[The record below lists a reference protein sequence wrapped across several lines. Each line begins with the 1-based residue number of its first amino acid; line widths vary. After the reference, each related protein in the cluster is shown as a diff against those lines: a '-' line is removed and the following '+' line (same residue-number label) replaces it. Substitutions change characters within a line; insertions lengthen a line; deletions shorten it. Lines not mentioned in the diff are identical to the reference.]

1 MESLIRFLSQYK
13 ISKKLIALPAVL
25 LVLTITIG
33 VLSSIRL
40 DQLDQEVQGITRDL
54 APDAGAATEL
64 LEHLF
69 MMRLA
74 VKDYARLGSSINE
87 DNFEVRSRQFDTTLT
102 QTKPSI
108 QNPQRQQILT
118 QIDELKAQ
126 YTQTFF
132 TKVVPA
138 SNQIDTIQNQQ
149 LNVIGP
155 RFIAA
160 LDTLISQKSGP
171 TKVALDNIK
180 TQMLAARLAVFKYR
194 QDSSE
199 AQYTAALQILDKVI
213 SQSQAIDALQP
224 PLLQDAL
231 SYRESFGALVDAAN
245 QKIDNVALLDTIG
258 PQMAALAG
266 DLSDSV
272 FDSLED
278 KGEEVEVTVSN
289 TLSTL
294 MSLTLIATLFGIGF
308 SVVIAQGI
316 LRPIRNTTNM
326 LKDIAHGEGDLTQ
339 RLDTVGKDEIAELS
353 QYFNQFISS
362 IQTLVSEIQSAAY
375 QIGSASEE
383 LSVVSMQTSNTV
395 SAQSAAVNN
404 ATQIKDKLVAADSD
418 VACRS
423 NDAME
428 TTDKAS
434 REASTVEAAVVSS
447 VQGIT
452 SLATNLGNS
461 KVVIEQL
468 SHDSDRIGQVL
479 TIINSITEQI
489 NLLALNAAIEAARAG
504 DAGRGFAVV
513 ADEVRTLAQRTQSS
527 TEEIESSINSVIT
540 ISKKASQTIDESLT
554 VANDVAKSS
563 CDMQQQLANAIHLIS
578 AANSSNQTI
587 REATDTKREHL
598 NALVHQLESVSSSL
612 TDSKMSA
619 RQSSEASEELA
630 SLGAQLQTLVDNFKV

>member
-102 QTKPSI
+102 QTKASI

-461 KVVIEQL
+461 KEVIEQL

-540 ISKKASQTIDESLT
+540 ISKKASQTIDESLN

>member
-108 QNPQRQQILT
+108 QNPQRRQILA

-339 RLDTVGKDEIAELS
+339 RLDNVGKDEIAELS

-461 KVVIEQL
+461 KEVIEQL

-540 ISKKASQTIDESLT
+540 ISKKASQTIDESLN

>member
-339 RLDTVGKDEIAELS
+339 RLDNVGKDEIAELS

-461 KVVIEQL
+461 KEVIEQL

-540 ISKKASQTIDESLT
+540 ISKKASQTIDESLN

>member
-540 ISKKASQTIDESLT
+540 ISKKASQTIDESLN

>member
-461 KVVIEQL
+461 KEVIEQL

-540 ISKKASQTIDESLT
+540 ISKKASQTIDESLN

>member
-461 KVVIEQL
+461 KEVIEQL

>member
-13 ISKKLIALPAVL
+13 ISKKLIALPTVL

-108 QNPQRQQILT
+108 QNPQRRQILT

-224 PLLQDAL
+224 SLLQDAL

-461 KVVIEQL
+461 KEVIEQL